1 MQNKKALKLLIAVL
15 SIVCLYEISFTFFAS
30 SFESEAKEGRNE
42 AESKDWIK
50 EHASEELWMGM
61 NYLEV
66 KKREINLGL
75 DLRGGVSVTLEISVD
90 ELVKSLAGPNA
101 NTPKFK
107 EVAEEAQ
114 KLKKEQPG
122 GYLELFKQAYDAKTN
137 GQPMAKWFAGK
148 NDLTVQ
154 STDEEVMEVL
164 TTSAAEAIGQAK
176 EVLRTR
182 VKQFGIAQPD
192 IKLVGNSGRIIVDLP
207 GVKDIKRV
215 RQLLQGS
222 ANLEIWDTYYL
233 NDFPLQAI
241 NDQLKLKNAAD
252 AVKDTNA
259 TEPIFESPED
269 SSRAEFVKNYP
280 FSGLFASPAQNPQN
294 CIVGMVYERDTAK
307 VNAAIKFAREKK
319 IIRKNVVTAWSTEL
333 DLEGE
338 AGAFNL
344 YLLKAERSG
353 GAFMEGEFITSAK
366 SDVQQGQDIVSL
378 DFSSSASV
386 QWEEITGKSFAQQGK
401 PIAIVL
407 DGVVHSAPGANSK
420 ISGGRTQIT
429 SGGGENTAQWA
440 NDLANVLNAGK
451 FPAPAKIVQEMVVG
465 PTLGATAITAASWSF
480 AIALLLVLIYMVFYY
495 STAGVVANIALI
507 ANMFLIVGVL
517 ASFPTISLTL
527 PGIAGIVLTIGMSVD
542 ANVLIYERIREEL
555 KLGKKLK
562 VAIDDGYKHAYTAIL
577 DANVTTLITGVILWY
592 FGTGVI
598 ESFAQTLVAGIFTS
612 LFSAIFITRIAFD
625 YLLKRGKTINFSTKT
640 TENWFANTAYNVISS
655 RKKFYVASGLV
666 ILIGIISMTTR
677 GFNQGID
684 FSGGRTYTVGFD
696 QAVNSDEVSSALKLV
711 FIDEK
716 DQSASQIEVKTADG
730 TNKLLITTNFLAE
743 DETKEA
749 SDKVEKALF
758 WGLKPFLPADMTQA
772 SFTDLAVD
780 KDSGVLQIDHVQ
792 STIADDIQDAALMSV
807 LMALSAIFLYVAFR
821 FRQWQFGMGALI
833 AIFHDVLI
841 VLGIFS
847 LLQGVLPFT
856 LEINTSFVAAILT
869 VVGYS
874 INDTVV
880 VFDRIRERLTG
891 KKKDTLAVTVN
902 EALNSTL
909 SRTFNTS
916 MTIVVVLLAIMI
928 FGTGSLQGFAFALL
942 VGVVVGTYS
951 SICIATPIY
960 VDLVKDKEQAE

>member
-1 MQNKKALKLLIAVL
+1 MQNKKALKLLIAVI
-15 SIVCLYEISFTFFAS
+15 SIVCLYEISFTFFAR
-30 SFESEAKEGRNE
+30 SFENEAKEGRNE

-50 EHASEELWMGM
+50 NHAGEELWMGM

-75 DLRGGVSVTLEISVD
+75 DLRGGVSVTLEIAVD

-101 NTPKFK
+101 ETPKFK
-107 EVAEEAQ
+107 EVALEAKRLQ
-114 KLKKEQPG
+114 KEQPG

-148 NDLTVQ
+148 NGLTVQ
-154 STDEEVMEVL
+154 SVDEEVMEVL
-164 TTSAAEAIGQAK
+164 KTSASEAIGQAK

-192 IKLVGNSGRIIVDLP
+192 IKLIGTSGRIIVDLP

-233 NDFPLQAI
+233 KDFPLQAI
-241 NDQLKLKNAAD
+241 NDQLKLKNATE
-252 AVKDTNA
+252 AVKDTVEKA
-259 TEPIFESPED
+259 YETQED
-269 SSRAEFVKNYP
+269 SARAAYTANYP
-280 FSGLFASPAQNPQN
+280 FSGLFANPNQNPQN
-294 CIVGMVYERDTAK
+294 CIVGMVYEKDTAA
-307 VNAAIKFAREKK
+307 VNAAIRFARSKK
-319 IIRKNVVTAWSTEL
+319 LIRKNIVTAWSTEL

-353 GAFMEGEFITSAK
+353 KAFMEGEFITSAK
-366 SDVQQGQDIVSL
+366 SDVNQGQDIVSL
-378 DFSSSASV
+378 DFSTSAAV
-386 QWEEITGKSFAQQGK
+386 QWEEITGKSFEQGGK

-429 SGGGENTAQWA
+429 SGGGENTAQWSK
-440 NDLANVLNAGK
+440 DLANVLNAGK
-451 FPAPAKIVQEMVVG
+451 FPAPAKIVQQMVVG
-465 PTLGATAITAASWSF
+465 PTLGDAAITAATWSF

-495 STAGVVANIALI
+495 STAGWVANIALL
-507 ANMFLIVGVL
+507 ANMFLVVGVL
-517 ASFPTISLTL
+517 AAFPTISLTL

-555 KLGKKLK
+555 KLGKNLKL
-562 VAIDDGYKHAYTAIL
+562 AIEDGYKHAYTAIL

-625 YLLKRGKTINFSTKT
+625 YLLKKGKTINFSTKT
-640 TENWFANTAYNVISS
+640 TQNWFANSAYNVISS
-655 RKKFYVASGLV
+655 RKKFYVASGLI

-696 QAVNSDEVSSALKLV
+696 QSVNADDVAKALALV
-711 FIDEK
+711 FIDENAK
-716 DQSASQIEVKTADG
+716 TASQIEVKTADG
-730 TNKLLITTNFLAE
+730 TNKLLITTNFLAS
-743 DETKEA
+743 DESKEA
-749 SDKVEKALF
+749 SDKVEKALYY
-758 WGLKPFLPADMTQA
+758 GLKSFLPADMTQS
-772 SFTDLAVD
+772 SFTDLASE
-780 KDSGVLQIDHVQ
+780 KNSGVLQIDHVQ

-807 LMALSAIFLYVAFR
+807 FMALLAIFLYVAVR
-821 FRQWQFGMGALI
+821 FRQWQFGLGALV

-841 VLGIFS
+841 VMGLFS

-891 KKKDTLAVTVN
+891 KKKETLALTVN

-942 VGVVVGTYS
+942 IGVIVGTYS

-960 VDLVKDKEQAE
+960 VDLVKDKKQAE